1 MDNID
6 NMTWQYNINNKIA
19 NNTLNIQ
26 DLHEFYRYEVGFNSS
41 DWEDNND
48 YEIGICENNI
58 LWDNILELA
67 IQDKLIYLESYD
79 DFYSKIN
86 YFISLFGSRLDWSIL
101 IAKSKI
107 NMDNIYKYS
116 GIIIY
121 QNCEDLL
128 LQTQTLSNEFIEEF
142 YIHFKFDDLFKY
154 QKINEDTIEYLYF
167 DNNDNFNYPI
177 WRYIS
182 RYQKLSKNFIIRYIR
197 YLTIDII
204 VNNNADLSIKLI
216 LLLFKKLN
224 NNKIH
229 KYDSLLKN
237 RLKPRIVKYW
247 ITKYRKNKKSYIKKI
262 LVKKNIPNELI
273 DNILRSYYL

>member
-1 MDNID
+1 MDNIA
-6 NMTWQYNINNKIA
+6 WQYYINNKIA

-26 DLHEFYRYEVGFNSS
+26 DLHEFFRYEVGFNSF

-86 YFISLFGSRLDWSIL
+86 YFISLFGGRLDWSIL

-128 LQTQTLSNEFIEEF
+128 LQTQNLSNEFIEEF

-154 QKINEDTIEYLYF
+154 QKINEDTIEYLFF
-167 DNNDNFNYPI
+167 DNNDNFNYHI

-182 RYQKLSKNFIIRYIR
+182 RYQKLSKNFIIRYIS

-224 NNKIH
+224 SNKIY
-229 KYDSLLKN
+229 KYNSLLKN

>member
-1 MDNID
+1 MDNIA
-6 NMTWQYNINNKIA
+6 WQYNINNKIA

-26 DLHEFYRYEVGFNSS
+26 DLYEFYRYEVGFNSS